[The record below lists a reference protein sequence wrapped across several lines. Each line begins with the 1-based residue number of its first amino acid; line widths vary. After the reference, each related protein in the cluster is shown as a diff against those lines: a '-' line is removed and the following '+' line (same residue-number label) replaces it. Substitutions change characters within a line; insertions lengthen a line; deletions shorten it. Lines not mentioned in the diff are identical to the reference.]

1 MRGTVPQIIRKGT
14 KEEIRLMFRPAAVY
28 KNASVV
34 VSCGD
39 KEIARKRAMIFT
51 PGEMAVIPVT
61 PDKLEGVDGEIT
73 VKMEVRK

>member
-1 MRGTVPQIIRKGT
+1 
-14 KEEIRLMFRPAAVY
+14 
-28 KNASVV
+28 
-34 VSCGD
+34 
-39 KEIARKRAMIFT
+39 MIFT